1 MITPEMVIEVRRLFF
16 VEHWKIGTIASHLH
30 LHHDT
35 VRLALETDRF
45 NRTKVLRPSALDPFL
60 AFIRETLERYPR
72 LCSTRLLAMLRHRGY
87 PGGVRQLR
95 RVVRRLRPAVK
106 EAFTPLSVFAGEQ
119 AQVDWAHFG
128 SVRVRGAE
136 RKLSCF
142 VMTLSY
148 SRALALEFFFDQTLE
163 SFLRGH
169 IRAFTQLGGVA
180 RELLYDNLKSAVL
193 ERLGDA
199 VRFHPRLLEL
209 AAHYHFAPRPC
220 APARGNEKGRVERA
234 IRYIR
239 DSFFAARPFTTLEE
253 LNRQARLWRDETAH
267 ARRWPGDD
275 QKTVAEAFEHEQ
287 PHLVPLPVHPFD
299 CDRMLTIRA
308 GKTIYVRFDLN
319 DYSIPPQAVGRTL
332 TLLASD
338 RDVRVVDG
346 ADVIARHHRSWGRHE
361 RITDPA
367 HQQTLL
373 AMKRKAQGSAPNARL
388 LAAAPEVEALLEAA
402 FRRAEPAGR
411 QIRQLLGLLDDY
423 GAEEFRAAVREALE
437 RDTPRASSV
446 AFLLMQRRR
455 RKNSR
460 VPLPVDLA
468 RRPELAELHVQPHE
482 AETYDDLTRRRD
494 DDSR

>member
-1 MITPEMVIEVRRLFF
+1 MITPEMVIEIRRLFF
-16 VEHWKIGTIASHLH
+16 VEHWKVGTIASHLR

-45 NRTKVLRPSALDPFL
+45 NRARRLCPSGLDPFVPFL
-60 AFIRETLERYPR
+60 RETLERYPR
-72 LCSTRLLAMLRHRGY
+72 LRSTRLLAMIEPRGY
-87 PGGVRQLR
+87 TGGVRQLAR
-95 RVVRRLRPAVK
+95 LVKRLRPAAR
-106 EAFTPLSVFAGEQ
+106 EAFLPLSVFPGEQ

-128 SVRVRGAE
+128 AVRVRGAE

-163 SFLRGH
+163 NFLRGH
-169 IRAFTQLGGVA
+169 VHAFAQFGGAA

-209 AAHYHFAPRPC
+209 AGHYHFAPRPC

-239 DSFFAARPFTTLEE
+239 DSFFAARPFTTLQE
-253 LNRQARLWRDETAH
+253 LNRQARLWRDQTAH
-267 ARRWPGDD
+267 ARRWVGDD
-275 QKTVAEAFEHEQ
+275 RRSVAEAFEQERAQ
-287 PHLVPLPVHPFD
+287 LLPLPLHPFD
-299 CDRMLTIRA
+299 CDRMLTIRS
-308 GKTIYVRFDLN
+308 GKTIYLRFDLN
-319 DYSIPPQAVGRTL
+319 DYSIPPDAVGRTL
-332 TLLASD
+332 TLVASD
-338 RDVRVVDG
+338 TEVRVVDG
-346 ADVIARHHRSWGRHE
+346 IEAIARHHRSWGRHE

-367 HQQTLL
+367 HQQALL
-373 AMKRKAQGSAPNARL
+373 CTKRKALGSSPNGRL

-437 RDTPRASSV
+437 RGTPRASSV
-446 AFLLMQRRR
+446 AFLLAQRRR
-455 RKNSR
+455 HQRHR
-460 VPLPVDLA
+460 PPLPVDLA
-468 RRPELAELHVQPHE
+468 RRPELAELHVQPHD
-482 AETYDDLTRRRD
+482 AENYDDLARPDDNTR
-494 DDSR
+494 

>member
-1 MITPEMVIEVRRLFF
+1 MITPEIVIDIRRLFF
-16 VEHWKIGTIASHLH
+16 AEHWKMGTIASHLH

-45 NRTKVLRPSALDPFL
+45 NRAKRLCPSRLDPFVP
-60 AFIRETLERYPR
+60 FIRETLERYPR
-72 LCSTRLLAMLRHRGY
+72 LCSTRLLAMLRDRGY
-87 PGGVRQLR
+87 PGGVRQLTR
-95 RVVRRLRPAVK
+95 LVGRLRPGVK
-106 EAFTPLSVFAGEQ
+106 EAFLPLSVFPGEQ

-128 SVRVRGAE
+128 VVRVRGAE

-163 SFLRGH
+163 NFLRGH
-169 IRAFTQLGGVA
+169 VRAFAQFGGVA

-209 AAHYHFAPRPC
+209 AGHYHFAPRPC

-267 ARRWPGDD
+267 ARRWVGDD
-275 QKTVAEAFEHEQ
+275 RRSVSEAFEQERAQ
-287 PHLVPLPVHPFD
+287 LLPLPLHPLD
-299 CDRMLTIRA
+299 CDRMLIIRS

-319 DYSIPPQAVGRTL
+319 DYSIPPEVVGRTL

-338 RDVRVVDG
+338 TDVRVVDG
-346 ADVIARHHRSWGRHE
+346 AKVIARHHRSWGRHE

-367 HQQTLL
+367 HQQALL
-373 AMKRKAQGSAPNARL
+373 ATKRKALGSTPNSRL
-388 LAAAPEVEALLEAA
+388 LAAAPEVEALLAAA
-402 FRRAEPAGR
+402 FRRSEPAGR

-446 AFLLMQRRR
+446 AFVLTQRRR
-455 RKNSR
+455 RKSHR
-460 VPLPVDLA
+460 TPLPVDLA

-482 AETYDDLTRRRD
+482 AENYDDLARHD
-494 DDSR
+494 DDSTR